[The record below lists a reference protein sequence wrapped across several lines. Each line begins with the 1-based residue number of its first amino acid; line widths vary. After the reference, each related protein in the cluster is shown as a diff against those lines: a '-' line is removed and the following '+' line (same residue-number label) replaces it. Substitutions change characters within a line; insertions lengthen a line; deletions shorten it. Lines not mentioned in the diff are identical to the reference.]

1 MNNNL
6 KTASYSVHVSIKLVD
21 ANSKLFHDV
30 CELGDANRSTLG
42 FLPAQAFYQYAERKG
57 IFAATD
63 KGKLL
68 GYVMFRKR
76 HNGIVIV
83 HLCIDP
89 QYRGKDI
96 ANILVQHIDDLFPD
110 ISYISL
116 YCRRD
121 YGLDNFWRKLGFTP
135 ISEKK
140 GRAYDESILTRWQRT
155 KKSFDLLH
163 MLDEH
168 DRQDKVVAAV
178 DTNIV
183 IDLYEGKNEESI
195 ALFAMHMSEASY
207 RITNDVFNEINRN
220 KNNIQRT
227 DLQKFVQSRF
237 MIIEENHSPGYL
249 DLINEI
255 SRDIDM
261 ESHHFDDI
269 SHITQCI
276 LSNTMVFI
284 TRDEWLRSRNEYF
297 YIHYGIS
304 IRYPAE
310 FICDIEELA
319 QGYLYSPAS
328 LAGSELV
335 YNTLATED
343 IDNII
348 RMLCNTVTFSG
359 KNKTR
364 KNLRNYIACR
374 DKYDSIVVK
383 HNAKSVAAYV
393 ITKNVDPRIIEC
405 FVIDEKYKSS
415 QWQNTLARHLV
426 MRLIKQACAENR
438 NIIIFNKNLVTM
450 PMLFAFRDYGFI
462 ESDGICAKLSI
473 KGCLSRC
480 EVEKKVFE
488 LIAELSDM
496 FVSDSAKKKLIET
509 IEQTDNIELERI
521 LWPVKIAEANINCYI
536 VPIQPDY
543 AMQLFDEQ
551 LMQTY
556 PMLFPLERTEAA
568 LSVENVY
575 FRSPKPSICK
585 APARIM
591 WYISNDKFNRVSGVS
606 SVRAVSYL
614 IDSTVGSA
622 NELYRKH
629 QRFGVLAWSKVM
641 KITRNDPNGDVSAMI
656 FGLTEQFTSPLP
668 YASIVDIIERKT
680 GKRPTFQSPYQI
692 DQKVFNEIYN
702 RLTGVPID
710 GK

>member
-1 MNNNL
+1 MP
-6 KTASYSVHVSIKLVD
+6 VSIKPVD
-21 ANSKLFHDV
+21 VNTRLFHEV
-30 CELGDANRSTLG
+30 CKLGDANRSTLG
-42 FLPAQAFYQYAERKG
+42 FLPAQAFYEYAERKG
-57 IFAATD
+57 ILAATD

-76 HNGIVIV
+76 HNNIAIV

-96 ANILVQHIDDLFPD
+96 PSILIQHIDDLFPD
-110 ISYISL
+110 ITCISL
-116 YCRRD
+116 HCRRD
-121 YGLDNFWRKLGFTP
+121 YELDNFWRKLGFTP
-135 ISEKK
+135 VSEKK

-183 IDLYEGKNEESI
+183 IDLYEGKNEESM
-195 ALFAMHMSEASY
+195 ALLAMHMSEVSY

-220 KNNIQRT
+220 KNSVQRA
-227 DLQKFVQSRF
+227 DLQRFVQNRF
-237 MIIEENHSPGYL
+237 MIIEENNSPGYL

-255 SRDIDM
+255 TRGVDI
-261 ESHHFDDI
+261 ERNHFDDL

-284 TRDEWLRSRNEYF
+284 TRDEWLRSKNEYF
-297 YIHYGIS
+297 YTHYGVS
-304 IRYPAE
+304 VRYPAE

-335 YNTLATED
+335 YSTLATED
-343 IDNII
+343 IDSII
-348 RMLCNTVTFSG
+348 GMLCNTVTFAG
-359 KNKTR
+359 ENRTR
-364 KNLRNYIACR
+364 KKLRSYIACR
-374 DKYDSIVVK
+374 EKYDSIVVR
-383 HNAKSVAAYV
+383 HNGKSIAIYV
-393 ITKNVDPRIIEC
+393 ITKNVGPRIIEC
-405 FVIDEKYKSS
+405 FVVDEKYKSL

-426 MRLIKQACAENR
+426 MRLIKQACAENH
-438 NIIIFNKNLVTM
+438 NIIIFNKNLMST
-450 PMLFAFRDYGFI
+450 PMLSAFGNYGFI
-462 ESDGICAKLSI
+462 ESGGICIKLSI

-480 EVEKKVFE
+480 EVENKVAE
-488 LIAELSDM
+488 IIAKLSNI
-496 FVSDSAKKKLIET
+496 FINVSDKEKLIET
-509 IEQTDNIELERI
+509 ISQTDNMELERI
-521 LWPVKIAEANINCYI
+521 LWPVKIAETNINCYI

-543 AMQLFDEQ
+543 AIQLFDEQ

-591 WYISNDKFNRVSGVS
+591 WYISNDKFNRFSGVS
-606 SVRAVSYL
+606 SIRAVSYL
-614 IDSTVGSA
+614 ADSNVGA
-622 NELYRKH
+622 AKELYRKY
-629 QRFGVLAWSKVM
+629 QRFGVLAWSSIM
-641 KITRNDPNGDVSAMI
+641 KITNNDPNGNVSAMT
-656 FGLTEQFTSPLP
+656 FGLTEQFASPLP

-692 DQKVFNEIYN
+692 DQEVFNKIYN
-702 RLTGVPID
+702 RLIGAHVD
-710 GK
+710 GE